1 MPEEDAA
8 PEQVARERTP
18 PPLLLTSYDRQRVS
32 RTGIAVTV
40 LLHVLLVLLALW
52 QQKDKPKREP
62 PPDLDAITYVMPRKA
77 APKPSPVPVPVPT
90 PTPSKVK
97 PRPAPPRPERV
108 EMERLPDTIT
118 VPEEKVVEAKPA
130 PPAAPAPPPPP
141 AKAEPV
147 MDMQE
152 MIAARRQARQRESGV
167 EEVETAAQRGDR
179 IARQN
184 IASANRAGR
193 GDDKNGTGGLFSWKV
208 HSPFSAQLKFNGFN
222 KNFNRVWL
230 QDLEIELGN
239 EPDIETAII
248 KKMVMLIRKE
258 KKGDFIFRS
267 ERQQRDLT
275 LSARVE
281 DNEELENF
289 LFKEAFPEHRRSR
302 GKP

>member
-1 MPEEDAA
+1 MRHEQPERAA
-8 PEQVARERTP
+8 PLPAPV
-18 PPLLLTSYDRQRVS
+18 LLTSYDRQRVS
-32 RTGIAVTV
+32 RTGIAVTL
-40 LLHVLLVLLALW
+40 LLHVLVVLLALW
-52 QQKDKPKREP
+52 QQQDQPRREP
-62 PPDLDAITYVMPRKA
+62 PPDLDAVTYVMPRKA
-77 APKPSPVPVPVPT
+77 AKPQPVPVPVPQPQ
-90 PTPSKVK
+90 PTPDKVK

-108 EMERLPDTIT
+108 EMARLPDTIT
-118 VPEEKVVEAKPA
+118 VPEEKVAETAPA
-130 PPAAPAPPPPP
+130 EPAAPAAAPP
-141 AKAEPV
+141 APKAEPL

-152 MIAARRQARQRESGV
+152 MIAARRKARQRDSGV
-167 EEVETAAQRGDR
+167 EEEETAAQKGDR

-193 GDDKNGTGGLFSWKV
+193 GDDKNGTGGLFSWQV

-230 QDLEIELGN
+230 QDLEIELGS

-248 KKMVMLIRKE
+248 KKMVVLIRKE